1 MFAKIARELAKTVV
15 VVMALVGVLAVVVV
29 WSVVSRLSGGGDK
42 VVKQG
47 PVADAVVSAVVTESP
62 AVVIGQQGVDVCSCG
77 SGVQCT
83 GSRGGK
89 FCVDESGNKRYK

>member
-1 MFAKIARELAKTVV
+1 MFAKIAKWLGGAVV
-15 VVMALVGVLAVVVV
+15 VVLSLVGVLAVVVV
-29 WSVVSRLSGGGDK
+29 WNLGAWFKAWGEPVVKPVVKPVPAVMSVV
-42 VVKQG
+42 
-47 PVADAVVSAVVTESP
+47 P
-62 AVVIGQQGVDVCSCG
+62 AVDAPPAGEVCSCG

>member
-1 MFAKIARELAKTVV
+1 MYAKIAKWLGGAVV
-15 VVMALVGVLAVVVV
+15 VVLSLVGVLAVVVV
-29 WSVVSRLSGGGDK
+29 WNLGAWFEAWGEP
-42 VVKQG
+42 VVKTV
-47 PVADAVVSAVVTESP
+47 PAVVSVVPAVDASP
-62 AVVIGQQGVDVCSCG
+62 AVEVCSCG

>member
-1 MFAKIARELAKTVV
+1 MLKKLIEKS
-15 VVMALVGVLAVVVV
+15 LAVVIAALAIFGFLCAWAL
-29 WSVVSRLSGGGDK
+29 WSLL
-42 VVKQG
+42 
-47 PVADAVVSAVVTESP
+47 DAQP
-62 AVVIGQQGVDVCSCG
+62 AGEVCSCG

>member
-1 MFAKIARELAKTVV
+1 MFAKIAKWLGGAVV
-15 VVMALVGVLAVVVV
+15 VVLSLVGVLAVVVV
-29 WSVVSRLSGGGDK
+29 WNLAAWFKAWGDP
-42 VVKQG
+42 VVK
-47 PVADAVVSAVVTESP
+47 PVPAVVSVVPTVDALP
-62 AVVIGQQGVDVCSCG
+62 AGEVCICG